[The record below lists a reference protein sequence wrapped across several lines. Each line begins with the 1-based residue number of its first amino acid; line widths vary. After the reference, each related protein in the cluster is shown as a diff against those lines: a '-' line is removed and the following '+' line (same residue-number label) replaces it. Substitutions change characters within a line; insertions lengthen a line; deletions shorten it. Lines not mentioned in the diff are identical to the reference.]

1 LEHWR
6 GESTRS
12 TSKKR
17 GGGVRLLASC
27 AMLATHNKLPDE
39 FYPSGF
45 APSTEATTLLVGGK
59 ENQAQHSPPPGP
71 LRECSVQRPD
81 EGSTAALA
89 VRLDQHDADAEDD
102 CCYICLSSDG
112 PMLVNVCACRS
123 MRAHRS
129 CLEELASRSAGPPT
143 CGVCRQEI
151 CMQEAWVAE
160 PEEPEA
166 RPVRYRPPFL
176 RVCGMTNVLIGT
188 ALLFVGGVGLM
199 LPTARVGPPALNA
212 FLALSGF
219 AVFSYSCHL
228 AVNDEH
234 SPEAR
239 AATRRRLA
247 LRLAPSARPMAS
259 SDVAA
264 GVDIDAGP
272 RGSGA
277 RTWSPSRA
285 WCG

>member
-1 LEHWR
+1 
-6 GESTRS
+6 
-12 TSKKR
+12 
-17 GGGVRLLASC
+17 
-27 AMLATHNKLPDE
+27 
-39 FYPSGF
+39 
-45 APSTEATTLLVGGK
+45 
-59 ENQAQHSPPPGP
+59 
-71 LRECSVQRPD
+71 
-81 EGSTAALA
+81 
-89 VRLDQHDADAEDD
+89 
-102 CCYICLSSDG
+102 
-112 PMLVNVCACRS
+112 
-123 MRAHRS
+123 
-129 CLEELASRSAGPPT
+129 
-143 CGVCRQEI
+143 
-151 CMQEAWVAE
+151 MQEAWVAE

-176 RVCGMTNVLIGT
+176 RVCGMTNVLIGLRRTSPLPPPPSVPSHSSPASLCVGT

-199 LPTARVGPPALNA
+199 LPTARVGPPELNA